1 MNPEKNTVWFWI
13 FVAPVLLALILVI
26 GIPFLLGLYYS
37 FTDWDGI
44 IKPVFVGMKNY
55 FSIFSDAQFLSSL
68 IFTVKFAVVSIVLI
82 NAIGLAL
89 AMLVTQKIFGANF
102 FRTVYFMPNLI
113 GGLILGFIWQFIFI
127 NIFPAL
133 GMKGWLSTTS
143 TGFWGLILLTVWQ
156 MAGYIMVIYI
166 AYLQN
171 VSQEVIEAADVDGVN
186 PWQKF
191 IHIIFPLI
199 APGFTVSMFM
209 TLSNSFKLY
218 DQNLSLTGGA
228 PYKSTEMVAMNI
240 VNTAFAEKAM
250 AYAQAKSVIFLLI
263 VVTISILQTYYN
275 KKREVEA

>member
-13 FVAPVLLALILVI
+13 FILPVLLALVLVV
-26 GIPFLLGLYYS
+26 GVPFVLGLYYS

-44 IKPVFVGMKNY
+44 IKPVFIGIKNY
-55 FSIFSDAQFLSSL
+55 RAIFSDPQFLNSL

-89 AMLVTQKIFGANF
+89 AILVTQKIFAANI
-102 FRTVYFMPNLI
+102 FRTIYFMPNLI

-133 GMKGWLSTTS
+133 GLKGWLATTN
-143 TGFWGLILLTVWQ
+143 TGFWGLILLTIWQ
-156 MAGYIMVIYI
+156 MAGYIMVIYV

-171 VSQEVIEAADVDGVN
+171 VSQEVLEAADVDGVN
-186 PWQKF
+186 AWQKF
-191 IHIIFPLI
+191 RHIIFPLI
-199 APGFTVSMFM
+199 ATGFTVSMFM

-218 DQNLSLTGGA
+218 DQNLSLTNGG
-228 PYKSTEMVAMNI
+228 PYRSTEMVAMNI
-240 VNTAFAEKAM
+240 VNTAFAEKSM

-263 VVTISILQTYYN
+263 VVMISIIQTYYN
-275 KKREVEA
+275 KKREIEA

>member
-1 MNPEKNTVWFWI
+1 MNPEKNTLWFWI
-13 FVAPVLLALILVI
+13 FVSPVLLALILVI

-44 IKPVFVGMKNY
+44 VKPAFNGIKNY
-55 FSIFSDAQFLSSL
+55 LAIFSDGQFLASL
-68 IFTVKFAVVSIVLI
+68 IFTVKFAVVSIILI

-89 AMLVTQKIFGANF
+89 AMLVTQKIFGSNF

-113 GGLILGFIWQFIFI
+113 GGLILGFIWQFIFVD
-127 NIFPAL
+127 IFPAMGL
-133 GMKGWLSTTS
+133 KGWLSTTS
-143 TGFWGLILLTVWQ
+143 TGFWGLILLTIWQ

-240 VNTAFAEKAM
+240 VNTAFAQKAM

-263 VVTISILQTYYN
+263 VVTISVLQTYYN

>member
-13 FVAPVLLALILVI
+13 FVTPVLLALILVI
-26 GIPFLLGLYYS
+26 VIPFLLGLYYS

-44 IKPVFVGMKNY
+44 VAPVFIGIKNY
-55 FSIFSDAQFLSSL
+55 LSIFSDAQFLSSL
-68 IFTVKFAVVSIVLI
+68 IFTVKFALVSIILI

-127 NIFPAL
+127 NIFPVL
-133 GMKGWLSTTS
+133 GLKGWLSTTS
-143 TGFWGLILLTVWQ
+143 TGFWGLILLTLWQ

-186 PWQKF
+186 HGKNLF
-191 IHIIFPLI
+191 I
-199 APGFTVSMFM
+199 
-209 TLSNSFKLY
+209 SF
-218 DQNLSLTGGA
+218 
-228 PYKSTEMVAMNI
+228 
-240 VNTAFAEKAM
+240 FH
-250 AYAQAKSVIFLLI
+250 LL
-263 VVTISILQTYYN
+263 LPDLL
-275 KKREVEA
+275 

>member
-1 MNPEKNTVWFWI
+1 MNPEKNTLWFWI
-13 FVAPVLLALILVI
+13 FVSPVLLALILVI

-44 IKPVFVGMKNY
+44 VKPAFNGIKNY
-55 FSIFSDAQFLSSL
+55 LAIFSDGQFLSSL
-68 IFTVKFAVVSIVLI
+68 IFTVKFAVVSIILI

-89 AMLVTQKIFGANF
+89 AMLVTQKIFGSNF

-113 GGLILGFIWQFIFI
+113 GGLILGFIWQFIFVD
-127 NIFPAL
+127 IFPAMGL
-133 GMKGWLSTTS
+133 KGWLSTTS
-143 TGFWGLILLTVWQ
+143 TGFWGLILLTIWQ

-240 VNTAFAEKAM
+240 VNTAFAQKAM

-263 VVTISILQTYYN
+263 VVTISVLQTYYN

>member
-13 FVAPVLLALILVI
+13 FVTPVLLALILVI

-44 IKPVFVGMKNY
+44 VAPVFISIKNY
-55 FSIFSDAQFLSSL
+55 LAIFSDAQFLSSL
-68 IFTVKFAVVSIVLI
+68 IFTVKFALVSIILI

-127 NIFPAL
+127 NIFPVL
-133 GMKGWLSTTS
+133 GLNGWLSTTS
-143 TGFWGLILLTVWQ
+143 TGFWGLILLTLWQ

-171 VSQEVIEAADVDGVN
+171 VSQEVIQTADVDGVN

-240 VNTAFAEKAM
+240 VNTVFAEKAM

-263 VVTISILQTYYN
+263 VVTISVLQTYYN

>member
-1 MNPEKNTVWFWI
+1 MNPEKNTLWFWI
-13 FVAPVLLALILVI
+13 FVSPVLLALILVI

-44 IKPVFVGMKNY
+44 VKPAFNGIKNY
-55 FSIFSDAQFLSSL
+55 LAIFSDGQFLSSL
-68 IFTVKFAVVSIVLI
+68 IFTVKFAVVSIILI

-89 AMLVTQKIFGANF
+89 AMLVTQKIFGSNF

-113 GGLILGFIWQFIFI
+113 GGLILGFIWQFIFVD
-127 NIFPAL
+127 IFPAMGL
-133 GMKGWLSTTS
+133 KGWLSTTS
-143 TGFWGLILLTVWQ
+143 TGFWGLILLTIWQ

-228 PYKSTEMVAMNI
+228 PFKSTEMVAMNI
-240 VNTAFAEKAM
+240 VNTAFAQKAM

-263 VVTISILQTYYN
+263 VVTISVLQTYYN

>member
-13 FVAPVLLALILVI
+13 FVTPVLLALILVI

-44 IKPVFVGMKNY
+44 VAPVFIGIKNY
-55 FSIFSDAQFLSSL
+55 LSIFSDAQFLSSL
-68 IFTVKFAVVSIVLI
+68 IFTVKFALVSIILI

-127 NIFPAL
+127 NIFPVL
-133 GMKGWLSTTS
+133 GLKGWLSTTS
-143 TGFWGLILLTVWQ
+143 TGFWGLILLTLWQ

-263 VVTISILQTYYN
+263 VVTISVLQTYYN